1 MTISLASPP
10 DGARQRQSRVVA
22 ACLRAAYAWS
32 ERESRPGAM
41 REIARMT
48 GVVMEALGPGRGP
61 ASPMQLVA
69 CLRRPLGEL
78 VTLAGEEPGS
88 ADDAI
93 TAAVLLD
100 GDRLADAAYDM
111 ACEYAQQL
119 TTAAETAAW
128 LPSWTRMRAEQVEN
142 EAFSALVESGDKDA
156 YTRARRLIVEYPA
169 GEREELSAQIV
180 AARARCPVKY
190 SALSAD
196 QQYTATGGSWWWPC
210 PACRWPMTVTGEAV
224 RCRYRPHQA
233 VYQAIQ
239 GRAGAPPRLLR
250 TGDRAP
256 GSVPR
261 ARRAGGAV
269 CVDPGVWRYIVVP
282 GGSELRIATDLEKL
296 GADVRIW
303 PEMDTYDLHVSA
315 GTLERRLDVKEYRS
329 ARRLIEDLRSRVPQA
344 AVLLPKSREHQAD
357 LIAAA
362 LPSVTVI
369 TETALRRQ
377 VRQAAVRRK
386 Q

>member
-1 MTISLASPP
+1 MS
-10 DGARQRQSRVVA
+10 G
-22 ACLRAAYAWS
+22 
-32 ERESRPGAM
+32 
-41 REIARMT
+41 
-48 GVVMEALGPGRGP
+48 
-61 ASPMQLVA
+61 

-78 VTLAGEEPGS
+78 LSLAGEEPGS

-119 TTAAETAAW
+119 PTASETAAW

-169 GEREELSAQIV
+169 GERQELSAQIA

-190 SALSAD
+190 SALSAR
-196 QQYTATGGSWWWPC
+196 
-210 PACRWPMTVTGEAV
+210 PAVHGPGRQLVVALPGLPVADDRHG
-224 RCRYRPHQA
+224 R
-233 VYQAIQ
+233 
-239 GRAGAPPRLLR
+239 GRALPVPAPPGRLPGGPG
-250 TGDRAP
+250 TGRRRRRGCCAP
-256 GSVPR
+256 ATAPR
-261 ARRAGGAV
+261 AAAAGTVPPEAPSASTPAYGAISSS
-269 CVDPGVWRYIVVP
+269 PAPRNSGSPPTWR
-282 GGSELRIATDLEKL
+282 KL
-296 GADVRIW
+296 GAGVRMW
-303 PEMDTYDLHVSA
+303 PEMDSYDLHVRA

-329 ARRLIEDLRSRVPQA
+329 ARRLIEDLRSRVPRA
-344 AVLLPKSREHQAD
+344 AVLLPKSHEHQAD
-357 LIAAA
+357 LITAA

-377 VRQAAVRRK
+377 VRQAAVRRN